1 MSEADPPSLADL
13 QRQLTD
19 LQTAL
24 QTAIEA
30 TRAIAHLVRQNPRAG
45 ALLAHQNSRMG
56 TFGDYMAG
64 QLFTLTGMDND
75 VRRWMERLGEN
86 RPPR

>member
-1 MSEADPPSLADL
+1 MSESDPPSLADL
-13 QRQLTD
+13 QRHLGD
-19 LQTAL
+19 LQAAL

-30 TRAIAHLVRQNPRAG
+30 TREIAHLVRQNPHAG

-75 VRRWMERLGEN
+75 VRRWMERLGES
-86 RPPR
+86 RQRR